1 MRTLFLIGQGLL
13 LAFVVFVMPACHGD
27 SKTIEIRALL
37 SHTVVPSVSSDIQT
51 AIEIAIKDFGPID
64 GHQVSIETLDEM
76 CSGEGGRA
84 AAEAVV
90 ADAQVVGVIGT
101 LCSGAA
107 VEASPIISKA
117 GLSMISPSNTSPVL
131 TSDLSGNVGPHY
143 YKGYYRV
150 ADNDLIEAGVV
161 ARFSYNERGLRT
173 MVTIHD
179 GDAYTRAIANEFAAA
194 FRELG
199 GTVPVI
205 EEVTKGQTDMPDVLD
220 AFDEA
225 DPDGMFIPLFP
236 DEAESLIKQAA
247 ERDGLGGVTK
257 IGSAATFVT
266 QILAL
271 PETEGFYFSGPD
283 PGNSENVN
291 QETGRSAADIL
302 TEFKETNNEEPPA
315 TSYWKHGYDA
325 TTLLLSAIKQVA
337 VSDGDTLYIDREELR
352 DALDGT
358 EGFQGILGTL
368 TCDDFGD
375 CGTGRS
381 VVHLHADTSITD
393 PSLLPIEYEE

>member
-1 MRTLFLIGQGLL
+1 
-13 LAFVVFVMPACHGD
+13 
-27 SKTIEIRALL
+27 
-37 SHTVVPSVSSDIQT
+37 
-51 AIEIAIKDFGPID
+51 
-64 GHQVSIETLDEM
+64 
-76 CSGEGGRA
+76 
-84 AAEAVV
+84 
-90 ADAQVVGVIGT
+90 
-101 LCSGAA
+101 
-107 VEASPIISKA
+107 
-117 GLSMISPSNTSPVL
+117 
-131 TSDLSGNVGPHY
+131 
-143 YKGYYRV
+143 
-150 ADNDLIEAGVV
+150 
-161 ARFSYNERGLRT
+161 

-205 EEVTKGQTDMPDVLD
+205 EEVTKGQTDMADVLD

-247 ERDGLGGVTK
+247 ERDGLVGVTK

-337 VSDGDTLYIDREELR
+337 VSDEDTLYIDREELR
-352 DALDGT
+352 DTLDGT

-393 PSLLPIEYEE
+393 PSLLPIVYKE